1 MTLALA
7 LALGLVIGTSL
18 GALGGGGS
26 ILTVPALV
34 YVLDMPARAATGASL
49 IIVGVTALTGAF
61 GHTRSGNVRWKA
73 GLVFG
78 VVGIAASFLGTD
90 LNQRV
95 DPNVLLLCFA
105 ALMIVAATAMLR
117 RASRTAAPAP
127 EPDDDIVVGTTAGT
141 PRSATSTLT
150 RPPCTRQRS
159 MVTPQVAVKV
169 IGAGL
174 VVGFL
179 TGFLG
184 VGGGFV
190 IVPALVVALDFSM
203 PVAIGTSLLVIA
215 IDSGASLLARAGSDP
230 LDWAVIVPFTAAA
243 IIGSLVGKQV
253 ADKASGTTLGRAF
266 AGLLITL
273 AAYVAIRSVM
283 GLV

>member
-7 LALGLVIGTSL
+7 LVLGLVIGVSL

-34 YVLDMPARAATGASL
+34 YILDMPARAATGASL
-49 IIVGVTALTGAF
+49 IIVGITALTGAF

-73 GLVFG
+73 GIVFG
-78 VVGIAASFLGTD
+78 LVGIAASFLGTD

-105 ALMIVAATAMLR
+105 ALMIVAAIPMLH
-117 RASRTAAPAP
+117 RASRTAG
-127 EPDDDIVVGTTAGT
+127 PDPNPNDVAVGTTAGT
-141 PRSATSTLT
+141 GGTATATLT
-150 RPPCTRQRS
+150 TPTATGQRS
-159 MVTPQVAVKV
+159 TITPQLAAKVVA
-169 IGAGL
+169 AGL

-190 IVPALVVALDFSM
+190 IVPALVVVLDFSM

-215 IDSGASLLARAGSDP
+215 INSGASLLARAGSEDFG
-230 LDWAVIVPFTAAA
+230 WSIIVPFTVAA
-243 IIGSLVGKQV
+243 IIGSLVGKKV
-253 ADKASGTTLGRAF
+253 ADKASGATLNRAF
-266 AGLLITL
+266 AGLML
-273 AAYVAIRSVM
+273 AVAVYVAIRSAI
-283 GLV
+283 GLA